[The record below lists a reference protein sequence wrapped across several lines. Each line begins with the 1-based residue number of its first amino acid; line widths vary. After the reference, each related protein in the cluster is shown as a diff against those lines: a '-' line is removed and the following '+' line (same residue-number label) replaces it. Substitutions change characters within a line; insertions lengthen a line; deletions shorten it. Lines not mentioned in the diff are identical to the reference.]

1 MTPTA
6 RNAKLRTLFACLRAA
21 RISEDDR
28 HALCAAWCGEPST
41 RAMSDAQLDACVA
54 SAQAAADAVAG
65 RRSPAADA
73 APDAGA
79 LPAALDVGA
88 TRKQIALIEQLAVER
103 MRHPDRLPELI
114 RLRAFRKADSAMA
127 NQWSGSLATLPRDV
141 ASRIPKILLRIPRP
155 DVARRS
161 AADSPELASSEAPF

>member
-1 MTPTA
+1 MNPANRT
-6 RNAKLRTLFACLRAA
+6 AKLRTLFACLRAA
-21 RISEDDR
+21 RIPEDDR